1 MSLLGKIPLKKVK
14 AEDLKSDKSA
24 KKADSVKTSDPK
36 KLKPKKGFGKSLSQT
51 KNWYQDR
58 YETVIIQR
66 NVLFLFLIGLIVT
79 LSVMMQG
86 FINLNAKKVYEPF
99 IVQVEDN
106 TGIIT
111 KVDNEVVRKLSA
123 DKALRNSTIVR
134 YILARE
140 NYNSA
145 EFNYNYK
152 TVVRLF
158 SSPEVYAAFSKSINP
173 KNPNSPLGYGSNYKI
188 ETKIKSITD
197 VDEKQQ
203 LIQVRVTKAKV
214 PMTGVRATTAQPD
227 WEKSYVISLKYQY
240 VAANMSEADRYIN
253 PLGLQITDYNISEEI
268 NATKF

>member
-14 AEDLKSDKSA
+14 AEDLPANKELKKEGGNNSKS
-24 KKADSVKTSDPK
+24 KK
-36 KLKPKKGFGKSLSQT
+36 KPQQKKGLGKTLNQT

-66 NVLFLFLIGLIVT
+66 NVLFLFLVGLIVT

-86 FINLNAKKVYEPF
+86 FIDLNAKKVYEPF

-158 SSPEVYAAFSKSINP
+158 SSPTVYDAFSKYINP
-173 KNPNSPLGYGSNYKI
+173 KNPNSPLGFGSNYKI
-188 ETKIKSITD
+188 ETKIKSIID

-203 LIQVRVTKAKV
+203 LVQVRVTKAKI
-214 PMTGVRATTAQPD
+214 PMTGVRASTAQPE
-227 WEKSYVISLKYQY
+227 WEKNYVISLKYQY